1 MENKRK
7 IIIVATILIIVLSL
21 LLCAC
26 DDNSNNN
33 SNHSNN
39 NSSNAPSDGPSDG
52 PSDDPSNTPSDQES
66 SKSNP
71 LETAYNALY
80 EEFGWSACY
89 TLGSDKSYLQVDT
102 NPFDINNYYYEQ
114 NIQILKSAVT
124 ALKLPDY
131 IYQRMLKT
139 TALQGRQEA
148 TVNGINVSWTY
159 HPNKGLEAIFI
170 LA

>member
-33 SNHSNN
+33 SNHGN
-39 NSSNAPSDGPSDG
+39 
-52 PSDDPSNTPSDQES
+52 

-71 LETAYNALY
+71 LNTAYDTLY
-80 EEFGWSACY
+80 KEFGWNSCY

-102 NPFDINNYYYEQ
+102 NPYNIDDYYNATYLE
-114 NIQILKSAVT
+114 ILKSAIT

-139 TALQGRQEA
+139 TAMQGRQEVTA
-148 TVNGINVSWTY
+148 NGITVSWTY
-159 HPNKGLEAIFI
+159 HPSKGLEAMFTI
-170 LA
+170 A

>member
-1 MENKRK
+1 MKNKRK

-33 SNHSNN
+33 SNHGN
-39 NSSNAPSDGPSDG
+39 
-52 PSDDPSNTPSDQES
+52 

-71 LETAYNALY
+71 LNTAYDTLY
-80 EEFGWSACY
+80 KEFGWNSCY

-102 NPFDINNYYYEQ
+102 NPYDIDDYYNATYLE
-114 NIQILKSAVT
+114 ILKSAIT

-139 TALQGRQEA
+139 TAMQGRQEVTA
-148 TVNGINVSWTY
+148 NGITVSWTY
-159 HPNKGLEAIFI
+159 HPNKGLEAMFTI
-170 LA
+170 A

>member
-1 MENKRK
+1 M
-7 IIIVATILIIVLSL
+7 IIVLSL

-33 SNHSNN
+33 SNHGN
-39 NSSNAPSDGPSDG
+39 
-52 PSDDPSNTPSDQES
+52 

-71 LETAYNALY
+71 LNTAYDTLY
-80 EEFGWSACY
+80 KEFGWNSCY

-102 NPFDINNYYYEQ
+102 NPYDIDDYYNATYLE
-114 NIQILKSAVT
+114 ILKSAIT

-139 TALQGRQEA
+139 TAMQGRQEVTA
-148 TVNGINVSWTY
+148 NGITVSWTY
-159 HPNKGLEAIFI
+159 HPNKGLEAMFTI
-170 LA
+170 A

>member
-33 SNHSNN
+33 SNHGN
-39 NSSNAPSDGPSDG
+39 
-52 PSDDPSNTPSDQES
+52 

-71 LETAYNALY
+71 LNTAYDTLY
-80 EEFGWSACY
+80 KEFGWNSCY

-102 NPFDINNYYYEQ
+102 NPYDIDDYYNATYL
-114 NIQILKSAVT
+114 QILKSAIT
-124 ALKLPDY
+124 TLKLPDY

-139 TALQGRQEA
+139 TAMQGRQDVTA
-148 TVNGINVSWTY
+148 NGINVSWTY
-159 HPNKGLEAIFI
+159 HPNKGLEAMFTI
-170 LA
+170 A